1 MVTIVLQMNWNLIK
15 LWSVRSGNKLIL
27 GKRTRRKVQGM
38 KTGSNGLN
46 QELRRAVDWRLTGRG
61 IELLRCWVV
70 RDWVAKEKW
79 DVSPRDDE
87 QRVQKSKDPKRLMRV
102 STVMF
107 LILIRLRFPESKSCL
122 LFLMFLLAVSLWK
135 LQHISNVS

>member
-46 QELRRAVDWRLTGRG
+46 QELSRAVDWRLTGRG

-122 LFLMFLLAVSLWK
+122 LFLMFVLAVSLWK